1 MRESNDNRIGT
12 RMGEDCRIWRE
23 SEWILP
29 RKVADG
35 QNRPGTRQ
43 IPIVRGGKLPS
54 KTTIWRWWK
63 EKSIRYI
70 KQGCSET
77 WVHCKQLSW
86 IKVVSSCVEPFS
98 LMTLCRWAGWKSG
111 WWASVVAF
119 DIKSELN
126 WQAEPFC
133 TCACWGQN
141 ITITINI
148 WPSKCW
154 VSCEL
159 CWVAW
164 VSFRCIKTKCWDPE
178 HVEVVRHEH
187 WAEWK
192 KENQCHPTT
201 SAWFE
206 HKEPLLEQM
215 KTRDECWNVK
225 SRKSEIK
232 FHLKVETLRGQK
244 RRQMRTFWRIIGGR
258 GVVLHLILTRRRVTE

>member
-70 KQGCSET
+70 IRYIKQGCPET

-86 IKVVSSCVEPFS
+86 IKVVRVESCWVVLQS
-98 LMTLCRWAGWKSG
+98 DCCDAVALGWVKK
-111 WWASVVAF
+111 WRLT
-119 DIKSELN
+119 ELN
-126 WQAEPFC
+126 WQAQPFC

-164 VSFRCIKTKCWDPE
+164 VSLRCIKTKCWDPE

-192 KENQCHPTT
+192 K
-201 SAWFE
+201 
-206 HKEPLLEQM
+206 
-215 KTRDECWNVK
+215 
-225 SRKSEIK
+225 RKSVPPHHKCMVWTQRAPVGANENTGWM
-232 FHLKVETLRGQK
+232 LECQK
-244 RRQMRTFWRIIGGR
+244 
-258 GVVLHLILTRRRVTE
+258 